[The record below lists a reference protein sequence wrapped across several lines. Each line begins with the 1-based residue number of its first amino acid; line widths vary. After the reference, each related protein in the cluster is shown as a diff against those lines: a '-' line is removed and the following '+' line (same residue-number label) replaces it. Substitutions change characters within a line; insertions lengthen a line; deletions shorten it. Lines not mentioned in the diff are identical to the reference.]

1 MSKRAQLPRFRDP
14 EVLVFEDDA
23 PELHRLRKTTEN
35 DVYSTN
41 IILTAVHVMPLLSQ
55 VMPSLYPFDI
65 RPGASHGSW
74 ID

>member
-23 PELHRLRKTTEN
+23 PELYRLRKTTEN

-41 IILTAVHVMPLLSQ
+41 IILTAVARHAATLTGDALSLS
-55 VMPSLYPFDI
+55 V
-65 RPGASHGSW
+65 
-74 ID
+74 